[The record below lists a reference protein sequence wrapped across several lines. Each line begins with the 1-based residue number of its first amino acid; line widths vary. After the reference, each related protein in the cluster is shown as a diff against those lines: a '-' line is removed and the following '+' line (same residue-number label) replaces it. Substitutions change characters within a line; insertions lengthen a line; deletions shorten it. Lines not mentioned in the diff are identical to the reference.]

1 MFDFINVGEDR
12 EIRLEIKILKIIVK
26 LYELFILD
34 VFLKFLEWEV
44 LVFVIFFWNVKL
56 ERNDRV
62 GIWRM
67 RFVFYF

>member
-44 LVFVIFFWNVKL
+44 LVFVICFLKCKI
-56 ERNDRV
+56 RKK
-62 GIWRM
+62 
-67 RFVFYF
+67 

>member
-1 MFDFINVGEDR
+1 MFDFINVDEDR
-12 EIRLEIKILKIIVK
+12 EIRLEIEILKIIVK

-67 RFVFYF
+67 RFVFCF